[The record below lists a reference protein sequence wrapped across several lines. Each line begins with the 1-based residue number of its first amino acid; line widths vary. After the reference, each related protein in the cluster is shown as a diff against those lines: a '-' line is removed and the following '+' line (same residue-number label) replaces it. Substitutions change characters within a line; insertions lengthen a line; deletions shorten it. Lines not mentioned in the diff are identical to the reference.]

1 MKCTFLKIG
10 DINTPNQNFE
20 AEILVQAKWEE
31 PALDETEKVDCSIVI
46 VKICFVKTLPD
57 QCGCQIFVH
66 GRHATPISSEIY
78 FYLYFSKCRIPHS
91 RNILLIAYKKIKKG
105 VFQYL
110 FPCFITLFIIYVFLG
125 VFSIILMYLFN
136 IVVNF
141 KLTRIIY

>member
-57 QCGCQIFVH
+57 QCGC
-66 GRHATPISSEIY
+66 
-78 FYLYFSKCRIPHS
+78 
-91 RNILLIAYKKIKKG
+91 
-105 VFQYL
+105 
-110 FPCFITLFIIYVFLG
+110 
-125 VFSIILMYLFN
+125 
-136 IVVNF
+136 
-141 KLTRIIY
+141 